1 MATDDLREALSQIED
16 ALGIGR
22 PIGGAKLPDAIR
34 FLRVLTF
41 LRDTLCPRLNDLV
54 KAADGRSG
62 DLAVALA
69 DVIMATA
76 GDVPVP
82 AATVARSIVGIGVER
97 FCASP
102 TALVEAEARASGSG
116 ASPA

>member
-1 MATDDLREALSQIED
+1 VAADDLREALVQIEE
-16 ALGIGR
+16 AMGIGR

-34 FLRVLTF
+34 FFRVLTF

-54 KAADGRSG
+54 KAVDGKGG

-69 DVIMATA
+69 DVIMATV

-82 AATVARSIVGIGVER
+82 AATVARSIVGIGTDR

-102 TALVEAEARASGSG
+102 TALVEAEARPSESG
-116 ASPA
+116 APPR